1 MSHEKRIHELEKTNK
16 MKRTNLLL
24 IALACVLIACQK
36 EEHYPELIE
45 GCWTDVGDL
54 DWWVYS
60 TEDIKFEGLKYTKY
74 YSRINSS
81 CAFVD
86 EDIEEGPVS
95 YSISGNELILEFED
109 GHETKTIDKLTKNRL
124 ILNSNKYRRCD

>member
-1 MSHEKRIHELEKTNK
+1 
-16 MKRTNLLL
+16 MKKIVVIT
-24 IALACVLIACQK
+24 IVLIQLLACQK
-36 EEHYPELIE
+36 EEHFPELIE

-54 DWWVYS
+54 NWVYS
-60 TEDIKFEGLKYTKY
+60 TEDIKFQGQKYTKY

-109 GHETKTIDKLTKNRL
+109 GHETKTIEKLTKNKL
-124 ILNSNKYRRCD
+124 ILNSKKYRRCD